1 MRRVLLTLL
10 GVAICTSAVSE
21 ETRDARRARM
31 GKSAGYASRD
41 ATVLSMVGWGFGI
54 AVGIAALCALIE
66 DERAGSS
73 SSSSSST
80 SH

>member
-1 MRRVLLTLL
+1 MQKVLLALL
-10 GVAICTSAVSE
+10 SIAICTSGISQ

-31 GKSAGYASRD
+31 GTSAGYATRD

-54 AVGIAALCALIE
+54 AVGIAAISALIDNSE
-66 DERAGSS
+66 EGSS

>member
-1 MRRVLLTLL
+1 MRKVLLTLL
-10 GVAICTSAVSE
+10 GIAVCTSGVSD

-31 GKSAGYASRD
+31 GRSAGYATRD

-54 AVGIAALCALIE
+54 AIGIAAISALIE
-66 DERAGSS
+66 NNSS
-73 SSSSSST
+73 AST